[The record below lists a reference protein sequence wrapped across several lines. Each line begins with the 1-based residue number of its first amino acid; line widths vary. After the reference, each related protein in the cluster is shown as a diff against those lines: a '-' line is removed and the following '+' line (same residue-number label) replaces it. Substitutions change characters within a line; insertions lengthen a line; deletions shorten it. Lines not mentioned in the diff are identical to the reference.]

1 MKSSPGP
8 PSGESCAAGWSV
20 ILLSVGCCPY
30 HGVMIIT
37 AYVGVDQ
44 WLLMVTFL
52 PYPDRRLEPLP
63 LLLLEQKYYAKHG
76 TGQGFLSG
84 RSSQQSVEETPIF

>member
-1 MKSSPGP
+1 
-8 PSGESCAAGWSV
+8 
-20 ILLSVGCCPY
+20 
-30 HGVMIIT
+30 MIIT

-63 LLLLEQKYYAKHG
+63 LLLLEQKNIMQNTEQAE
-76 TGQGFLSG
+76 GQSAGCGGNTNLQT
-84 RSSQQSVEETPIF
+84 SSLQIFPAAE